1 MARQTKQAAQASTE
15 IGANNPM
22 TWGSVVSYGYN
33 DRSMFIPS
41 LQGRPLV
48 VEMERM
54 WRQDETVGAMAFA
67 IQTTMGQAV
76 WSHVPCIDGREDTDD
91 NEDAKWAA
99 RFCDSLLEDMQGTMA
114 DHIEEA
120 ISMIPLG
127 FAPCEIV
134 TKQRSGGSDSR
145 FKDNYWGIKK
155 VPLRDQFSIYEW
167 VYEGEDPVAFRQMG
181 TEKSG
186 TVPLWKT
193 LHYRASNYLNNP
205 NGWTFLMN
213 VHRAYSLKRKM
224 QDSEAIGVERDLCG
238 LPTFRLPEEI
248 MNQANEVGSDGKP
261 TVAALNAQQKVRSA
275 IQAVSDM
282 RFNKSG
288 GLIMPS
294 NTYAEDGDGDR
305 TAKWDFKLTTTA
317 GQRSIDVRTA
327 IRDYD
332 RAIARG
338 LMMQFL
344 HLGDRSTGSF
354 ALSSDQSDI
363 GIRALMSFAN
373 RIAGEWNKKL
383 ITLIWAVNRFDPK
396 YMPKL
401 RASEL
406 NKDGISQVGK
416 FLADVG
422 RGAELWETDEQAR
435 MALARL
441 ANLPI
446 NPTAQ
451 RTAAANA
458 AKRQKREAE
467 QSKQQSLPFGGDNQE
482 GA

>member
-1 MARQTKQAAQASTE
+1 MARRTEKQNAAARE
-15 IGANNPM
+15 IGANNPWG
-22 TWGSVVSYGYN
+22 WGSAISYGIN
-33 DRSMFIPS
+33 DRDFFIPS
-41 LQGRPLV
+41 LGGRPLL

-54 WRQDETVGAMAFA
+54 WTQDETVGAMAFC
-67 IQTTMGQAV
+67 IQTTMGQAN
-76 WSHVPCIDGREDTDD
+76 WSHTPCIDGKPDTTD

-99 RFCDSLLEDMQGTMA
+99 NFADSLLEDMDHSMA

-134 TKQRSGGSDSR
+134 TKQRTGGDDSR
-145 FKDNYWGIKK
+145 FADNYWGIKK
-155 VPLRDQFSIYEW
+155 VPLRDQFSVYQW
-167 VYEGEDPVAFRQMG
+167 VYDGEDPIAFRQMG
-181 TEKSG
+181 AKGNG

-193 LHYRASNYLNNP
+193 LHYKASNYLNNP
-205 NGWTFLMN
+205 NGRPFLLN
-213 VHRAYSLKRKM
+213 VHRAYALKKKM

-248 MNQANEVGSDGKP
+248 MDLANEKGDDGAP
-261 TVAALNAQQKVRSA
+261 TVAALNAQRKVQNA
-275 IQAVSDM
+275 IKAVSDM

-294 NTYAEDGDGDR
+294 NTYADEGDGDR
-305 TAKWDFKLTTTA
+305 TPRWDFKLVTTA

-332 RAIARG
+332 RAIARV

-363 GIRALMSFAN
+363 GVRALQSFAN
-373 RIAGEWNKKL
+373 RICDEWNKKL
-383 ITLIWAVNRFDPK
+383 IRLIWQINRFDPK

-406 NKDGISQVGK
+406 NKDGIAQVGK
-416 FLADVG
+416 FLAEAG
-422 RGAELWETDEQAR
+422 RGADLWETDEVTR
-435 MALARL
+435 RALFRL
-441 ANLPI
+441 ANLPYD
-446 NPTAQ
+446 PVAQ
-451 RTAAANA
+451 NNA
-458 AKRQKREAE
+458 AKVATTRRKRESE
-467 QSKQQSLPFGGDNQE
+467 QGQQQSLPFGGDNQE